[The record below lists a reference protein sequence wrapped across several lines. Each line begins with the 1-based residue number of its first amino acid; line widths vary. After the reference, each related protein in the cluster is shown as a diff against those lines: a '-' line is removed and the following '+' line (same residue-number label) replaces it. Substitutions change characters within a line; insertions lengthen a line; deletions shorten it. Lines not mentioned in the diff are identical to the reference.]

1 MRIAVTDSIFVI
13 SSQTKSRIQNVVYV
27 RRTIFI
33 IILYNYFKGCDVVML
48 LDIRNE
54 TYLAAQI
61 LPGTIGSSKGIV
73 LIINHQ

>member
-33 IILYNYFKGCDVVML
+33 TILYYYKGCDVVML

-61 LPGTIGSSKGIV
+61 LPGTTGSSKGIV
-73 LIINHQ
+73 LINYQ